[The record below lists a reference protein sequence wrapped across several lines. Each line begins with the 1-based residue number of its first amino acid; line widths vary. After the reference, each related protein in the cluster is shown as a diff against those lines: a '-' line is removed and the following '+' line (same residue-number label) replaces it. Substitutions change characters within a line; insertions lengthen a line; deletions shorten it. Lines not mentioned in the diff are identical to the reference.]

1 MRSWRKLLQR
11 LDGAYSDH
19 TLRSYRSDFGAFA
32 RWCRTRRLRALPAE
46 PSTMVAYIDAEGQR
60 LKPSTI
66 KRRLC
71 ALRRIHGL
79 CDARDPTDHEDVRLA
94 LRRVRRAQPSRPQ
107 QAHGITAA
115 LRDKLLAACTD
126 DLIGLRDKVLVS
138 VGFDT
143 LCRRGELVALSVDDF
158 TPTADGRFTVLVRRA
173 KNDPEGA
180 GRTSRLSQ
188 VASDILRTW
197 LSETG
202 IKQGA
207 LLRPIYGKRPLA
219 LYLEPLTV
227 GRVLKKLCDRAGVQM
242 EIVAKVSGHSLRV
255 GAAQQLTING
265 LGLPQIMRAG
275 GWKSVSVVA
284 RYIEHV
290 DLDVWV

>member
-1 MRSWRKLLQR
+1 MTSWRKLLHR

-19 TLRSYRSDFGAFA
+19 TLRSYRSDFGAFL
-32 RWCRTRRLRALPAE
+32 RWCRKKRLRALPAD
-46 PSTMVAYIDAEGQR
+46 PATVVAYVDAEGQR

-71 ALRRIHGL
+71 ALRRIHAL
-79 CDARDPTDHEDVRLA
+79 CGFADPTEDEDVKLA
-94 LRRVRRAQPSRPQ
+94 VRRVRRAQPSRPQ
-107 QAHGITAA
+107 QAHGITAS
-115 LRDKLLAACTD
+115 LRDSLLAVCSD

-143 LCRRGELVALSVDDF
+143 LCRRGELVALSVEDF

-180 GRTSRLSQ
+180 GRTARLSRT
-188 VASDILRTW
+188 ASDILRAW
-197 LSETG
+197 LKEPG
-202 IKQGA
+202 IHRGA
-207 LLRPIYGKRPLA
+207 LLRPVYGNRALA

-227 GRVLKKLCDRAGVQM
+227 GRVLKKLCDRAGIDIEVVQ
-242 EIVAKVSGHSLRV
+242 KVSGHSLRV

-265 LGLPQIMRAG
+265 FGLPQIMRAG
-275 GWKSVSVVA
+275 GWRSVNVVA
-284 RYIEHV
+284 RYIENV
-290 DLDVWV
+290 DLDVWT

>member
-1 MRSWRKLLQR
+1 MTSWRKLLQR

-19 TLRSYRSDFGAFA
+19 TLRSYRSDFGAFS
-32 RWCRTRRLRALPAE
+32 RWCRAKRLRALPAE
-46 PSTMVAYIDAEGQR
+46 PSTVVAYIDAEGQR

-71 ALRRIHGL
+71 ALRRIHCL
-79 CDARDPTDHEDVRLA
+79 CDAGDPTHDEEVKLA
-94 LRRVRRAQPSRPQ
+94 LRRARRAQPSRPQ

-115 LRDKLLAACTD
+115 LRDQLLAVCSD

-180 GRTSRLSQ
+180 GRTARLSKI
-188 VASDILRTW
+188 ASDILRLW
-197 LSETG
+197 FAETG
-202 IKQGA
+202 IERGA
-207 LLRPIYGKRPLA
+207 LLRPVYGKRILA

-227 GRVLKKLCDRAGVQM
+227 SRVLKKLCDRAGIEMDLV
-242 EIVAKVSGHSLRV
+242 EKVSGHSLRV

-265 LGLPQIMRAG
+265 FGLAQIMRAG
-275 GWKSVSVVA
+275 GWKSVNVVA
-284 RYIEHV
+284 RYIENV
-290 DLDVWV
+290 DLDVWS